1 MAEQAAPPGSNNTK
15 LVLIM
20 IVGAVVLVLASM
32 GGLFFLMKSMGM
44 LGGGGGQQHQEQ
56 AIDKNA
62 AAIYMPLEP
71 AFVVNFNER
80 GRNRYL
86 QVGVEIM
93 ARDPAALTEIEKHL
107 PVIRNNLLLL
117 LGSQEAE
124 VLRSS
129 EGKEMIRAKAL
140 EEIKRII
147 QVEAGKISEAIEAVY
162 FTSFVMQ

>member
-1 MAEQAAPPGSNNTK
+1 MAEQAAPQGPNTTK
-15 LVLIM
+15 LVMVM
-20 IVGAVVLVLASM
+20 IIGAVILVLASM
-32 GGLFFLMKSMGM
+32 GGLFFLMKSMGL
-44 LGGGGGQQHQEQ
+44 LGGAGGAAQQEHVVN
-56 AIDKNA
+56 KNA
-62 AAIYMPLEP
+62 PAIYMPLEP

-93 ARDPAALTEIEKHL
+93 ARDQAAIVELEKHL

-147 QVEAGKISEAIEAVY
+147 QVEAGKVSESIEAVY